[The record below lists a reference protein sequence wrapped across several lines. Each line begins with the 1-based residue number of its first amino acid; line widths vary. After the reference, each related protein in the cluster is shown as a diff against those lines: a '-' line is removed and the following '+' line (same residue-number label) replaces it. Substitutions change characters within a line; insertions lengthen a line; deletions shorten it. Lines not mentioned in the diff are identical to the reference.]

1 MAEGKAI
8 QYNNN
13 KPANDTA
20 KKVVVFQ
27 NEFAD
32 ELPDTTVKINPVQ
45 IIQQR
50 QSSLAKSKLF
60 DYRLKFSSDYLLGG
74 FSNNV
79 LINRYQPYAGGSGP
93 VQLNN
98 GNDFNFTFRV
108 GVSDLM
114 EDVKFVAGMRFG
126 TTLADK
132 DLLLSFQNNRRK
144 LDWGITYYRS
154 NITNFYNTQFNNM
167 LYTNLYQGNIA
178 YPINE
183 VKSIRATIGLR
194 SDRGVLK
201 SFDNVAGQ
209 PNPNAL
215 AYRDTVSKY
224 ILSRLEFVHDN
235 TINPTQTYRDWETD
249 RKSTRL
255 NSSH

>member
-1 MAEGKAI
+1 MKGNQLLMETKELLKKVKKIEIKTRRLSNHLFSGHYHSSFKGRGVTFSEVRPYQYGDDFRAIDWNVTARNTEYVKKILDEKKLAEGKAI

-32 ELPDTTVKINPVQ
+32 ELPDTTVKINPVSAP
-45 IIQQR
+45 QQR

-79 LINRYQPYAGGSGP
+79 LINRYQPYAGGAGP
-93 VQLNN
+93 IRLNN

-114 EDVKFVAGMRFG
+114 EDVKFVG
-126 TTLADK
+126 K
-132 DLLLSFQNNRRK
+132 VNR
-144 LDWGITYYRS
+144 
-154 NITNFYNTQFNNM
+154 
-167 LYTNLYQGNIA
+167 
-178 YPINE
+178 
-183 VKSIRATIGLR
+183 IG
-194 SDRGVLK
+194 K
-201 SFDNVAGQ
+201 
-209 PNPNAL
+209 P
-215 AYRDTVSKY
+215 
-224 ILSRLEFVHDN
+224 
-235 TINPTQTYRDWETD
+235 
-249 RKSTRL
+249 
-255 NSSH
+255 